1 MSLIDVLETCRSP
14 LHFRHICTEVEIFF
28 FGHVSVCGLF
38 YNMRHRHIM
47 VKILL
52 LQNTVQIANCC
63 SSAKMSRKTQGH
75 NLAYLTLLNSFAI
88 FSLQLQM
95 ISDTLLHSGYL
106 GVLLVAMVDVLMS
119 FYFSLYKNSMT
130 LLEQLLTSVLPLPEK
145 IPEALSVQWDGD
157 MTSGIYSFN

>member
-1 MSLIDVLETCRSP
+1 
-14 LHFRHICTEVEIFF
+14 
-28 FGHVSVCGLF
+28 
-38 YNMRHRHIM
+38 
-47 VKILL
+47 
-52 LQNTVQIANCC
+52 
-63 SSAKMSRKTQGH
+63 
-75 NLAYLTLLNSFAI
+75 
-88 FSLQLQM
+88 M